1 MSEVAALGVPRHG
14 LRRRML
20 AIVEG
25 AAIVL
30 LIALVV
36 LVLSNSAG
44 RYLFSRPLPWS
55 EEVVRSLLMWLGG
68 LGITVAALRNGL
80 ISCAIWTSRMGA
92 TAQQRFRVAQNL
104 FGIATMAA
112 LAWFAWQ
119 YLGIFGGDR
128 SPLLGIPKAV
138 PISGILGCA
147 VGMSLAFVIDLIA
160 PEDF

>member
-1 MSEVAALGVPRHG
+1 MSEAAQLGVPRHG

-25 AAIVL
+25 AAIAL

-36 LVLSNSAG
+36 LVLGNSAG

-92 TAQQRFRVAQNL
+92 TAQRRFRIAQNL
-104 FGIATMAA
+104 FGILTMAA
-112 LAWFAWQ
+112 LAGFAWQ

-147 VGMSLAFVIDLIA
+147 LGMSLAFVIDLIV

>member
-1 MSEVAALGVPRHG
+1 MSEVAALGIPRRG

-20 AIVEG
+20 TLVEG

-36 LVLSNSAG
+36 LVLCNSAG

-80 ISCAIWTSRMGA
+80 ISCAIWTSRMGPL
-92 TAQQRFRVAQNL
+92 AQRRFRIAQNL
-104 FGIATMAA
+104 FGILTMAA

-138 PISGILGCA
+138 PISGIIGCA
-147 VGMSLAFVIDLIA
+147 LGMSLAFIIDLIA